1 MCPNVEKHSLFT
13 RQGNH
18 LICRVPIT
26 YSQAVLGGTV
36 EIPTLD
42 GPEGIE
48 IKSGTR
54 AGDVVKLSRRGM
66 PDPRGRRTGDLHIQ
80 IDIDVPKK
88 LSSEQEQLIRELADL
103 ELSHV
108 TPHRKSFLD
117 KLKGYFAPEDQPDSD
132 D

>member
-1 MCPNVEKHSLFT
+1 
-13 RQGNH
+13 
-18 LICRVPIT
+18 
-26 YSQAVLGGTV
+26 V

-42 GPEGIE
+42 GPEAIE

-54 AGDVVKLSRRGM
+54 TGDVVKLLRRGM
-66 PDPRGRRTGDLHIQ
+66 PDPRRRRTGDLHVQ

-117 KLKGYFAPEDQPDSD
+117 KLKRYFANQDQPASD

>member
-1 MCPNVEKHSLFT
+1 M
-13 RQGNH
+13 
-18 LICRVPIT
+18 
-26 YSQAVLGGTV
+26 